1 MVRGGICYEAD
12 PVHAKTLIEEMGLH
26 ASSKGL
32 DRPAAKDEKYDPGAA
47 EEEQLG
53 AEEARRFRSL
63 AARANYL
70 SQDRPDIQFAAKE
83 VCRRMARPTQGCWD
97 RLKKLARYLVQ
108 HPRLVLKF
116 LDTGRLP
123 EVVQVYSDSDWAG
136 CQRTRKST
144 SGGVVVVN
152 GTAVKSWSYTQSTLT
167 LSSAEAELVAFVKS
181 AAEALG
187 AKSLAADLGLEL
199 AVEMFVDA
207 SAAIGIANRMGIG
220 RVKHLDV
227 KDLWVQEQLRRKAFR
242 LTKIA
247 GDANPADVGT
257 KPLSI
262 WEMETKLGAVGVHV
276 SRTPGGT
283 GPVTFQSA

>member
-1 MVRGGICYEAD
+1 
-12 PVHAKTLIEEMGLH
+12 
-26 ASSKGL
+26 
-32 DRPAAKDEKYDPGAA
+32 
-47 EEEQLG
+47 
-53 AEEARRFRSL
+53 
-63 AARANYL
+63 
-70 SQDRPDIQFAAKE
+70 
-83 VCRRMARPTQGCWD
+83 MARPTQGCWD

-199 AVEMFVDA
+199 AIEMFVDA
-207 SAAIGIANRMGIG
+207 SATIGIANRMGIG

-276 SRTPGGT
+276 SRPPGGT